1 MQGALGGILC
11 SGGAPHL
18 LAVCALRAERLLQ
31 VVGETVDC
39 ALDGVHERRT
49 ECKFAPHQWVLD
61 DGASE
66 LAAFAGVVASEVPC
80 LFSNAQRRRAD
91 FEPPQIQRIQCDI
104 RARAFL
110 AQPIRSGHGNPFEHH
125 AAGGRAV
132 QPQFVFLALH
142 EQAGR
147 TLYQKRRKAFAVHLR
162 EGHEQVSKAR
172 VRNPDFVARDSVVVA
187 RAFGAGASCE
197 RIGACVGFRERVCA
211 DEFARRQF
219 RQVVVLLRL
228 RAE

>member
-11 SGGAPHL
+11 SGVAPHL

-49 ECKFAPHQWVLD
+49 ECKFAPHQRVLD

-132 QPQFVFLALH
+132 QPQFMFLALH
-142 EQAGR
+142 EQAR
-147 TLYQKRRKAFAVHLR
+147 AARSTRNAVKRSPSTFAKVTNRSAKPAFVI
-162 EGHEQVSKAR
+162 Q
-172 VRNPDFVARDSVVVA
+172 
-187 RAFGAGASCE
+187 
-197 RIGACVGFRERVCA
+197 I
-211 DEFARRQF
+211 
-219 RQVVVLLRL
+219 LLPVIR
-228 RAE
+228 